1 MPYILT
7 KSDGSTL
14 TTVQDATVNN
24 TTSLTFVGK
33 NYSGYGQTIEEN
45 FLHLLENFS
54 STVAPANPIQ
64 GQLWFNK
71 TLQQLQICY
80 NGSDFIN
87 VSSAIVSDVRP
98 ADSATGNLWWDSGN
112 NLLKVYVNGLW
123 ESSSVF
129 GGAGSSWDFNKIS
142 SLVGL
147 QSSIKAFYN
156 TSTFIVFSD
165 QAEYNPLNDTRV
177 STAQFPIIKPG
188 ITLPGANPLTGSSAA
203 STSTGYLLWGTAAEA
218 ITTKGVTVSPVSDN
232 NTYYIP
238 FANDT
243 AGNPSFYTNANFNYN
258 PNTNLLKVTASAAL
272 YADIAER
279 YAADDIY
286 EPGTVLVIGGSK
298 EVTTTSIYADTRVA
312 GIVSKNPAYMMNSAA
327 GTDET
332 HPYIALKGRVP
343 CKVVGSILK
352 GDLLVTSTRPGHAE
366 KAIGFLSGA
375 IIGKA
380 LEDNFEG
387 SAVIEVLVV

>member
-7 KSDGSTL
+7 KSDGTIL
-14 TTVQDATVNN
+14 TTVQDATVDN
-24 TTSLTFVGK
+24 TTSLTFVGR

-54 STVAPANPIQ
+54 SATAPTNPIQ
-64 GQLWFNK
+64 GQLWFNS
-71 TLQQLQICY
+71 TSQQLQICY
-80 NGSDFIN
+80 DGKTFIN
-87 VSSAIVSDVRP
+87 ASNAIVSNVKP
-98 ADSATGNLWWDSGN
+98 ADFGTGSLWWDTGN
-112 NLLKVYVNGLW
+112 NLLKVYVNGSW

-129 GGAGSSWDFNKIS
+129 GGAGTSWDFNKIS

-147 QSSIKAFYN
+147 QPSIKALYN
-156 TSTFIVFSD
+156 TSTYVVFSD
-165 QAEYNPLNDTRV
+165 QDAYSPFNDTIV
-177 STAQFPIIKPG
+177 STTQFPVIKPG
-188 ITLPGANPLTGSSAA
+188 ITLPGADPITGSSAA

-238 FANDT
+238 FANGT
-243 AGNPSFYTNANFNYN
+243 AGNPRFYTNANFNYN
-258 PNTNLLKVTASAAL
+258 PNSNLLQVTASAAL
-272 YADIAER
+272 YADLAER
-279 YAADDIY
+279 YAADNVY

-298 EVTTTSIYADTRVA
+298 EVTTTTKYADTRVA

-343 CKVVGSILK
+343 CRVVGSILK

-380 LEDNFEG
+380 LEDNLEG

>member
-7 KSDGSTL
+7 KSDGTIL
-14 TTVQDATVNN
+14 TTVQDATVDN
-24 TTSLTFVGK
+24 TTSLTFVGR

-54 STVAPANPIQ
+54 SATAPTNPIQ
-64 GQLWFNK
+64 GQLWFNS
-71 TLQQLQICY
+71 TSQQLQICY
-80 NGSDFIN
+80 DGKTFIN
-87 VSSAIVSDVRP
+87 ASNAIVSNVKP
-98 ADSATGNLWWDSGN
+98 ADFGTGSLWWDTGN
-112 NLLKVYVNGLW
+112 NLLKVYVNGSW

-129 GGAGSSWDFNKIS
+129 GGAGTSWDFNKIS

-147 QSSIKAFYN
+147 QPSIKALYN
-156 TSTFIVFSD
+156 TSTYVVFSD
-165 QAEYNPLNDTRV
+165 QDAYSPFNDTIV
-177 STAQFPIIKPG
+177 STTQFPVIKPG
-188 ITLPGANPLTGSSAA
+188 ITLPGADPITGSSAA

-218 ITTKGVTVSPVSDN
+218 ITTKGVTVSSVSDN

-238 FANDT
+238 FANGT

-258 PNTNLLKVTASAAL
+258 PNTNILQVTASAAL
-272 YADIAER
+272 YADLAER
-279 YAADDIY
+279 YEADNIY

-298 EVTTTSIYADTRVA
+298 EVTTTTKYADTRVA
-312 GIVSKNPAYMMNSAA
+312 GIVSKTPAYMMNSAA

-366 KAIGFLSGA
+366 KSDGVLPGA

-380 LEDNFEG
+380 LEDNLEG

>member
-7 KSDGSTL
+7 KSNGTTL

-24 TTSLTFVGK
+24 TTSLTFIGR
-33 NYSGYGQTIEEN
+33 NYSGYGQAIEEN

-54 STVAPANPIQ
+54 STTQPSNPIQ
-64 GQLWFNK
+64 GQLWFNSSI
-71 TLQQLQICY
+71 QQLQICY
-80 NGSDFIN
+80 DGTNFTSASNATVAN
-87 VSSAIVSDVRP
+87 VSPTTPI
-98 ADSATGNLWWDSGN
+98 TGSLWWDTGN
-112 NLLKVYVNGLW
+112 NLLKVYVEGAW
-123 ESSSVF
+123 QSSEAF
-129 GGAGSSWDFNKIS
+129 GGSNSSWDFNKIA
-142 SLVGL
+142 SLGGQL
-147 QSSIKAFYN
+147 PSIKAISN
-156 TSTFIVFSD
+156 GDVISIFSD
-165 QAEYNPLNDTRV
+165 INAYYPNNDLIV
-177 STAQFPIIKPG
+177 SSVKFPIIKKG
-188 ITLPGANPLTGSSAA
+188 ITLPGADPATGSSAS

-218 ITTKGVTVSPVSDN
+218 ITTKGVTVTTTSSN
-232 NTYYIP
+232 STYYIP
-238 FANDT
+238 FADGT
-243 AGNPSFYTNANFNYN
+243 TGNPSFYTNSSFNYN
-258 PNTNLLKVTASAAL
+258 PNTNILQVTASAAL
-272 YADIAER
+272 YADLAER
-279 YAADDIY
+279 YEADDTY

-298 EVTTTSIYADTRVA
+298 EVTTTTKYADTRVA
-312 GIVSKNPAYMMNSAA
+312 GIVSKNPAYMMNSEA

>member
-7 KSDGSTL
+7 KSNGTTL
-14 TTVQDATVNN
+14 TTVQDATVDN
-24 TTSLTFVGK
+24 TTSLTFIGR

-54 STVAPANPIQ
+54 NATAPTNPIQ
-64 GQLWFNK
+64 GQLWFNS
-71 TLQQLQICY
+71 TLQQLQVSYDGI
-80 NGSDFIN
+80 NFIN
-87 VSSAIVSDVRP
+87 ASNATVSNVKPANAI
-98 ADSATGNLWWDSGN
+98 TGSLWWDTGN
-112 NLLKVYVNGLW
+112 SLLKIYVEGDW
-123 ESSSVF
+123 HASEVF
-129 GGAGSSWDFNKIS
+129 GTAGSSWDFNKIS
-142 SLVGL
+142 SLVGP
-147 QSSIKAFYN
+147 QSSIKALYN
-156 TSTFIVFSD
+156 TGTFIVFSD
-165 QAEYNPLNDTRV
+165 QASYVPFNDV
-177 STAQFPIIKPG
+177 SVSSARFPVVKPG
-188 ITLPGANPLTGSSAA
+188 ITLPGANPITGSSAV

-238 FANDT
+238 FANGT
-243 AGNPSFYTNANFNYN
+243 TGNPSFYTNANFNYN
-258 PNTNLLKVTASAAL
+258 PNTNILQVTASAAL
-272 YADIAER
+272 YADLAER
-279 YAADDIY
+279 YEADNIY

-298 EVTTTSIYADTRVA
+298 EVTTTTKYADTRVA

-366 KAIGFLSGA
+366 KSDGVLPGA

-380 LEDNFEG
+380 LEDNLEG

>member
-1 MPYILT
+1 MPYILI
-7 KSDGSTL
+7 KSDGTTL
-14 TTVQDATVNN
+14 TTVQDATVDN
-24 TTSLTFVGK
+24 TTSLTFVGR

-54 STVAPANPIQ
+54 SPVAPAHPIQ
-64 GQLWFNK
+64 GQLWFNS
-71 TLQQLQICY
+71 TLKQLQICY
-80 NGSDFIN
+80 DGSTFIN
-87 VSSAIVSDVRP
+87 VSNATVSNVKP
-98 ADSATGNLWWDSGN
+98 ADSATGSLWWDTGN
-112 NLLKVYVNGLW
+112 NLLKVYVNGAW

-147 QSSIKAFYN
+147 QPSIKAFYN
-156 TSTFIVFSD
+156 TSTFVVFSN
-165 QAEYNPLNDTRV
+165 QAAYSPLNDTIV
-177 STAQFPIIKPG
+177 STTQFPIIKPG
-188 ITLPGANPLTGSSAA
+188 ITLPGADPITGSSAA

-218 ITTKGVTVSPVSDN
+218 ITTKGVTVTTTSSN

-238 FANDT
+238 FANNT
-243 AGNPSFYTNANFNYN
+243 AGNPSFYTNPNFNYN
-258 PNTNLLKVTASAAL
+258 PNSNVLQVTASSAL

-298 EVTTTSIYADTRVA
+298 EVTTTSKYADTRVA
-312 GIVSKNPAYMMNSAA
+312 GIVSKTPAYMMNSAA

-352 GDLLVTSTRPGHAE
+352 GDLLVTSTRPGYAQR
-366 KAIGFLSGA
+366 ADGILSGA